1 MDYATKVQFN
11 NKPIIICDLIRAK
24 NIFITF
30 AANFLSMQ
38 KLISYPISVIYY
50 LCFGFCLAIFHP
62 IQWVCFNVFGYQAHK
77 KSVDYLNFFLVRCTN
92 LVGTTY
98 KFENRELIPTG
109 VPIIFVSNHQSM
121 YDIVAMI
128 WYLRRFHC
136 KFVSK
141 KELGSGIP
149 SVSYNLRH
157 GGSVLIDRKDPKQ
170 AIPAIKGLSEY
181 IEKNNRAA
189 VIFPEGTRSKTG
201 KPKEFAQ
208 NGLKILCKY
217 APSAYVVPVS
227 INNSWKMVKFGFF
240 PVGLGNHL
248 TFTIHKPLAVKD
260 YDFTTIMEKSEK
272 AVVEGVK
279 I

>member
-1 MDYATKVQFN
+1 
-11 NKPIIICDLIRAK
+11 
-24 NIFITF
+24 
-30 AANFLSMQ
+30 MQ
-38 KLISYPISVIYY
+38 KIISYPLSVIYY
-50 LCFGFCLAIFHP
+50 LCFSLCLVIFHP
-62 IQWVCFNVFGYQAHK
+62 IQWICFNIFGYQAHK
-77 KSVDYLNFFLVRCTN
+77 KSVDYLNLFLLRCTN
-92 LVGTTY
+92 LVGTSYT
-98 KFENRELIPTG
+98 FTNIDSIPKE

-121 YDIVAMI
+121 YDIITML

-170 AIPAIKGLSEY
+170 AIPTIKGLSEY
-181 IEKNNRAA
+181 IEKNNRSA
-189 VIFPEGTRSKTG
+189 VIFPEGTRSKDG

-208 NGLKILCKY
+208 SGLKILCKY
-217 APSAYVVPVS
+217 APSAYVVPIT

-248 TFTIHKPLAVKD
+248 TFTIHKALAVKEH
-260 YDFTTIMEKSEK
+260 DFETIAIEAEK
-272 AVVEGVK
+272 AVVSAIK
-279 I
+279 L